1 VAPGTSLRSALDN
14 ILLARTGALI
24 VIGDVDEVADISDG
38 GFALDAPF
46 EPERLF
52 ELSKMDGAILLDEDC
67 SRILRANV
75 HLVPDPDLATTE
87 TGIRHRTAE
96 RVSLQTEAL
105 VVAISQR
112 RAVISL
118 YRGGE
123 KLVLED
129 IDVVLAKANQA
140 LQTLQRYRT
149 TLGDVSVRLTAL
161 EFQGTVTLDD
171 VVAVIQRSESM
182 DRVAREVARYVAELG
197 TEGRL
202 VRLQSE
208 ELMGEVEDDYVML
221 LRDYCADPRPRK
233 VMAVKNQ
240 IAKLKTD
247 QLLDGLTVAQLLGY
261 GGSADL
267 LEQTVSP
274 RGYRLLHKIPLL
286 PSPVVHR
293 IVDQFGDLPSLLEAS
308 KEELVDVDGVGER
321 RAEAI
326 VDGLERMREY
336 GVL

>member
-1 VAPGTSLRSALDN
+1 
-14 ILLARTGALI
+14 
-24 VIGDVDEVADISDG
+24 
-38 GFALDAPF
+38 
-46 EPERLF
+46 
-52 ELSKMDGAILLDEDC
+52 
-67 SRILRANV
+67 
-75 HLVPDPDLATTE
+75 
-87 TGIRHRTAE
+87 
-96 RVSLQTEAL
+96 VSLQTEAL

-129 IDVVLAKANQA
+129 IDVILAKANQA

-149 TLGDVSVRLTAL
+149 TLGDSSLRLTAL

-202 VRLQSE
+202 VSMQSE
-208 ELMGEVEDDYVML
+208 ELMGAVEDDYVML

-240 IAKLKTD
+240 IAKLKTE
-247 QLLDGLTVAQLLGY
+247 QLLDGVTVAQLLGH
-261 GGSADL
+261 GGSDL

-286 PSPVVHR
+286 PGPVVHR
-293 IVDQFGDLPSLLEAS
+293 IVDQFGDLPSLLGAS
-308 KEELVDVDGVGER
+308 KEALVDVDGVGER

-326 VDGLERMREY
+326 GDGLERMREY